1 MATGAGQLEGYV
13 TLDVTKL
20 QLPTTAVTSNFT
32 LDPQGLL
39 YVADSTNFTAQSGA
53 VYFANTG
60 AGTTYSNTS
69 DEITIINKSS
79 YAVDVTVGVS
89 LKNDAGEALSQIK
102 LVDKDSLASA
112 TDPSLYFGVITN
124 SDDPVAITAD
134 GQAIKATAEEVPL
147 VDGSTVTDGYILK
160 AETSD
165 PTSDGS
171 MTASPNGKYYYY
183 DLTTGYTPGT
193 DQTITFKMTGATNNV
208 EGWKDVT
215 EKVAAKLTYTIEKHV
230 DAYLSATSV
239 TSSNNVV
246 TATLPDGVTITKV
259 IVTKPDGSTADWT
272 SNGNATISDATIKF
286 KASALSSGV
295 GRTLTVSFSDGHTE
309 DLLIE

>member
-1 MATGAGQLEGYV
+1 
-13 TLDVTKL
+13 
-20 QLPTTAVTSNFT
+20 VTSDFT

-39 YVADSTNFTAQSGA
+39 YIADSTNFTAQSGA
-53 VYFANTG
+53 VYFATTG
-60 AGTTYSNTS
+60 SGTTYSDTS
-69 DEITIINKSS
+69 DAITITNKSS

-89 LKNDAGEALSQIK
+89 LKNKADGEALSQIK

-112 TDPSLYFGVITN
+112 TDPSLYFGIITN
-124 SDDPVAITAD
+124 SGDPVAITAD
-134 GQAIKATAEEVPL
+134 GQTIQATAKEVPL
-147 VDGSTVTDGYILK
+147 TDGTTVTDGYVLK
-160 AETSD
+160 AETTD
-165 PTSDGS
+165 PTGGNMDP
-171 MTASPNGKYYYY
+171 SPNGKYYYY